1 MTKPQKTP
9 AGAPDIDPEE
19 LIAKAVN
26 ALVDRQRI
34 FDNGIAN
41 KLTGEQV
48 ADEVLMELRSNGC
61 SISTPQRFTPT
72 PADFAFTAYGVSL
85 SELGEDSDSM
95 IALGHVE
102 PRRMLAA
109 LNRYWRKFCG
119 LDYADIKWAFE
130 DSVGSTQV
138 KHRWVQFTR
147 NPHAD
152 GGDFEFEWM
161 AWPAPAPN
169 PGDPYRFDVA
179 TPVTRW
185 EA

>member
-1 MTKPQKTP
+1 MTITTP

-26 ALVDRQRI
+26 AHVDRQRI

-72 PADFAFTAYGVSL
+72 PADFAFTAYG
-85 SELGEDSDSM
+85 
-95 IALGHVE
+95 
-102 PRRMLAA
+102 
-109 LNRYWRKFCG
+109 
-119 LDYADIKWAFE
+119 
-130 DSVGSTQV
+130 
-138 KHRWVQFTR
+138 
-147 NPHAD
+147 
-152 GGDFEFEWM
+152 EFEWM